1 MSDFAVSAR
10 EATARSASS
19 GGREPLT
26 TMRWVSGGPWS
37 TAVVSEVR
45 RWPPVADRPRAN
57 RRRRSRTRSWGCSP
71 GPRAAVP
78 PRPRPRSARTV
89 SSSCSKTRWQRVMQV
104 EISWEVERLTGRRW

>member
-71 GPRAAVP
+71 GPR
-78 PRPRPRSARTV
+78 PRSHQGQDHARRERCLRRAPRHAGSASCKSRSAGK
-89 SSSCSKTRWQRVMQV
+89 SSGWP
-104 EISWEVERLTGRRW
+104 GAG